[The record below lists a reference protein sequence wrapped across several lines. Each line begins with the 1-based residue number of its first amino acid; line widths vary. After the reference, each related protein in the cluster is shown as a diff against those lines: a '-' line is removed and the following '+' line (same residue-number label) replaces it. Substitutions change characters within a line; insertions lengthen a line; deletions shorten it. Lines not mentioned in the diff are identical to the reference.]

1 VKAEGILKGVDF
13 VSHDGTIRVQAKT
26 LVGAKATVNHVT
38 GLIGNV
44 SAHPDINGV
53 SIFVDNVQASQGAQK
68 FVSKPPGALNHVIVS
83 NTESFSD
90 QQAK

>member
-1 VKAEGILKGVDF
+1 MYQLI
-13 VSHDGTIRVQAKT
+13 QT
-26 LVGAKATVNHVT
+26 LMVLVF
-38 GLIGNV
+38 
-44 SAHPDINGV
+44 
-53 SIFVDNVQASQGAQK
+53 FVDNVQASQGAQK